1 MNKAMT
7 PTELTAQEVVS
18 LVRERLD
25 PYQPADRALDVI
37 ADVTHK
43 EGRWWYVIVSASR
56 SSISAMDYNARVE
69 KVERDLK
76 KLDNAHVVLL
86 PDVPDW
92 MNNKLQ

>member
-1 MNKAMT
+1 MSKTVT
-7 PTELTAQEVVS
+7 PPELTAQEVVS
-18 LVRERLD
+18 LVRQRLD
-25 PYQPADRALDVI
+25 PYQPADKALDVVP
-37 ADVTHK
+37 DFTHK
-43 EGRWWYVIVSASR
+43 EGRWWYVIVSPSR
-56 SSISAMDYNARVE
+56 SSITAIDYNARVE